1 MKRISKIYRELKEF
15 HAKGMEP
22 KTRKPQTK
30 SSTKSQ
36 LGDISKRA
44 DSFKIVRGKRTT
56 ASMRNSAG
64 LKRYGEEN
72 KQKVITPKM
81 QRRALASPAAK
92 AKPKSQVTLKKAPW
106 DKKNEA
112 FDFKVNIDGF
122 PEMFM
127 SGNSP
132 SEVKSHLRK
141 LVKQPSMIKGVD
153 RVTAHDKKKHHRDK
167 MKESV
172 DEGIKYTHAAID
184 KSGKVIGMASKES
197 DAKDMARRNKG
208 RVVKLKKPMSD
219 KKGDMMINR
228 PFAEGLE
235 EGKMKQLHMYM
246 DQGKSA
252 AWIASKMKLDLKTVK
267 ALMGEGTMG
276 DMPEEGTPE
285 ATQKAKSMT
294 PGQEGVM
301 DFLRN
306 VGNTVMYGRGNKPK
320 QMNVRKKVDTNRG
333 STSGQQNS
341 LASRINFGGKYDK

>member
-132 SEVKSHLRK
+132 SEVKAHLRK

-172 DEGIKYTHAAID
+172 DLD
-184 KSGKVIGMASKES
+184 
-197 DAKDMARRNKG
+197 
-208 RVVKLKKPMSD
+208 
-219 KKGDMMINR
+219 
-228 PFAEGLE
+228 
-235 EGKMKQLHMYM
+235 EGKMKQMHMYM
-246 DQGKSA
+246 DQGKSV

>member
-132 SEVKSHLRK
+132 SEVKAHLRK

-172 DEGIKYTHAAID
+172 DLD
-184 KSGKVIGMASKES
+184 
-197 DAKDMARRNKG
+197 
-208 RVVKLKKPMSD
+208 
-219 KKGDMMINR
+219 
-228 PFAEGLE
+228 
-235 EGKMKQLHMYM
+235 EGKMKQMHMYM

-252 AWIASKMKLDLKTVK
+252 AWIAAKMKLDLKTVK
-267 ALMGEGTMG
+267 ALIGEQNRYQSIKTSIGNFLSRV
-276 DMPEEGTPE
+276 
-285 ATQKAKSMT
+285 KNK
-294 PGQEGVM
+294 VM
-301 DFLRN
+301 
-306 VGNTVMYGRGNKPK
+306 GNKP
-320 QMNVRKKVDTNRG
+320 TG
-333 STSGQQNS
+333 T
-341 LASRINFGGKYDK
+341 ASRANLRAKGVNL